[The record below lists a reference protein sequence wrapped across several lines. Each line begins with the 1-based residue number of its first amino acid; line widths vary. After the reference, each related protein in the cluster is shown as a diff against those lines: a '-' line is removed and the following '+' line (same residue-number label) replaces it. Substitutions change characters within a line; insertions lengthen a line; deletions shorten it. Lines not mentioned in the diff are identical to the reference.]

1 MPEPGPFVKKI
12 PNMRFAVLGDSP
24 SVNALVQAVAAHP
37 DHELVAT
44 ALAPGNSVRL
54 RASIPRF
61 VECPSWEELLLL
73 DRLDAVI
80 VADAGEETLRAARQL
95 AAAGKALLVAPVV
108 GQAATFAYELTLL
121 QADQPSCFVPLF
133 GWRAHPLI
141 ERLRS
146 LLSTG
151 GIGEIRHIQL
161 ERRIVPG
168 DSPGDGGG
176 LSSADIAAAFLP
188 DADLLQSVWGSYNQV
203 TAIRSG
209 DPIAGICL
217 LTVTLGGAAAPQAI
231 WSATVAES
239 EPLWRLHAVGQRGT
253 ATLRGT
259 GIDDTL
265 TLEVAIAGQAKEQ
278 IRTTFDSAA
287 WLLSAFVEKTTTVSS
302 QPANTR
308 APGTNAV
315 RGLDWSDFVLTVD
328 LYDAIER
335 SIKRRR
341 TIDIHFETPSERG
354 QFKTQMTAAGCSI
367 LLLTL
372 GAFMA
377 YLLAETVVN
386 LGPRIKQILLVLTFL
401 PLGAFLILQALLFV
415 ARPSAGTARRENE
428 PHRQDAD
435 QPPKPNR

>member
-1 MPEPGPFVKKI
+1 
-12 PNMRFAVLGDSP
+12 MRFAVLGDSP
-24 SVNALVQAVAAHP
+24 SVNALVQAIALHP

-44 ALAPGNSVRL
+44 ALAPGISVRL

-73 DRLDAVI
+73 EHLDAVI
-80 VADAGEETLRAARQL
+80 VADAAEETLRAARQL
-95 AAAGKALLVAPVV
+95 AAVGKALLVAPVV

-133 GWRAHPLI
+133 GWRAHPLV
-141 ERLRS
+141 ERLRG

-168 DSPGDGGG
+168 NSPGEGGG

-188 DADLLQSVWGSYNQV
+188 DADLLQSVWGNYNQV

-209 DPIAGICL
+209 DPNTGIAL

-239 EPLWRLHAVGQRGT
+239 EPQWRLHAVGQRGT
-253 ATLRGT
+253 ATLQGMS
-259 GIDDTL
+259 IDDAL
-265 TLEVAIAGQAKEQ
+265 TLEVAIAGEAKE
-278 IRTTFDSAA
+278 TNTATFDSAS
-287 WLLSAFVEKTTTVSS
+287 WLLSAFAERIAAGSS
-302 QPANTR
+302 QRGKTRNSGAN
-308 APGTNAV
+308 ALPCA
-315 RGLDWSDFVLTVD
+315 DWSDFVLAVD

-341 TIDIHFETPSERG
+341 TIDLHFETPSERG

-415 ARPSAGTARRENE
+415 ARPSAGMARNEKE
-428 PHRQDAD
+428 PHRHDVEQS
-435 QPPKPNR
+435 PESNR